1 MFYQKKKKIS
11 QRSFKLNVLAGV
23 VLHSIW
29 IVKKDR
35 ITHRLDLTFNKNNK
49 KENSPNTLEETSK
62 WYLE

>member
-1 MFYQKKKKIS
+1 MFYQKREVS

-29 IVKKDR
+29 IEKKDR
-35 ITHRLDLTFNKNNK
+35 ITHSLDLTFNKNNK

-62 WYLE
+62 WYLA